1 MGFKAEVDK
10 VLPGAHKDGLLALG
24 NDSSRVSCKRSRQLV
39 GSVYLDAA
47 VKGGRWDYGI
57 GVRRQQGKEEVLWVE
72 VHSAATS
79 DVKKMVKKLKWL
91 KNWLGTKAPELRRLT
106 AENGYLWIASGG
118 VHIRK
123 GSPQD
128 KRLRKEGLE
137 FPREHL
143 RIE

>member
-1 MGFKAEVDK
+1 MSFKAEVDK
-10 VLPGAHKDGLLALG
+10 VLPGDYKPGLQAL
-24 NDSSRVSCKRSRQLV
+24 
-39 GSVYLDAA
+39 
-47 VKGGRWDYGI
+47 
-57 GVRRQQGKEEVLWVE
+57 E
-72 VHSAATS
+72 VHSAATT
-79 DVKKMVKKLKWL
+79 DVDTMVKKLEWL
-91 KNWLGTKAPELRRLT
+91 KNGLGTKAPELRRLT

-128 KRLRKEGLE
+128 KRLRKEGLA